1 VPGPALEG
9 DGRRLLERVLGA
21 VEVAEGARQERDRP
35 PVSVPERPGDGVVRD
50 GVVGVAA
57 QRISQIGRTS
67 TAPCVAPGI
76 RRAASIAWSRVSH
89 STS

>member
-1 VPGPALEG
+1 V
-9 DGRRLLERVLGA
+9 
-21 VEVAEGARQERDRP
+21 VAEGARQERDRP
-35 PVSVPERPGDGVVRD
+35 PVSVPERPGDGVVRDGVVGD